1 MFSRLGRLAH
11 TRRRLVIGVA
21 ALLAA
26 VAAIVG
32 PGVAE
37 EVIDGGF
44 TDPEAESTQAAVALE
59 AAFGR
64 EPGDV
69 VVLWRHPTLTPGDP
83 AFEAQLGAVLADLP
97 ADDVTA
103 VVSPWT
109 PGLPDAA
116 RAGLI
121 GADGRTAMAAIALA
135 GEDDEQRA
143 AAFERVRDDLR
154 APAPWETHYAGQRPA
169 YTELTERSEADITR
183 AELLALPILLV
194 LLVLI
199 FGSLTAAAL
208 PVAIGGIAIV
218 GAMLVLRG
226 VAAVTEIS
234 TFALNVTTI
243 LGLGLAIDY
252 SLFMVSR
259 FREEIRRS
267 DDVGAAV
274 RTTVATAGRTVAFSG
289 LTVAIA
295 FIGLLFFPQ
304 MFMRSMGLGG
314 IAVVLVDVTLSLTLL
329 PALLAWLGPRVDA
342 GRLPRS
348 LTERVRG
355 LGRRRPASTDEHEGG
370 WARLARGVLRRP
382 VTVVVAVTAGL
393 GLLAVP
399 ALDLVAG
406 ETDVRDLPTSSATRQ
421 DADLFAEQ
429 FPAAA
434 ATTVDVVLTGSV
446 SEGALRDAVAAM
458 AALPDAGT
466 ASVVG
471 RTGDGAAT
479 VTHVEITTP
488 GDTDDDAT
496 RALVRD
502 LRSMA
507 DAGRLPG
514 VGPDVQVLV
523 GGAASAGVD
532 AVAAI
537 TRVLPW
543 TLVFV
548 AGVTMVLLLA
558 ALGSVVL
565 PVKAVVMNVLS
576 LGATMGLVTW
586 GFVQGHLSGALDFT
600 TTGHVEAANLVL
612 IGLIA
617 LGLAMDYELFLLSRI
632 REERRRGTDE
642 STAIALGL
650 QRSGRTI
657 TSAALLLV
665 VVLAAMATSSVTF
678 LKVIGVGLALAVAL
692 DATVVRALLV
702 PATMRL
708 LGRAN
713 WWLPAPLAR
722 LHARLGLDE
731 ADGEGAGDEAAG
743 TTAAP
748 SGDERELVT
757 AR

>member
-1 MFSRLGRLAH
+1 MFSRLGRVAH
-11 TRRRLVIGVA
+11 TRRRLVIAVA

-26 VAAIVG
+26 IAAIVG
-32 PGVAE
+32 PGVAD
-37 EVIDGGF
+37 EVTDGGF
-44 TDPEAESTQAAVALE
+44 TDPQAESTRAAAALE
-59 AAFGR
+59 TAFGR

-69 VVLWRHPTLTPGDP
+69 VVLWRHPTLSPGDP
-83 AFEAQLGAVLADLP
+83 TAEAQLTAVLAALP
-97 ADDVTA
+97 SADVETL
-103 VVSPWT
+103 VSPWT
-109 PGLPDAA
+109 PGLPDEA
-116 RAGLI
+116 RAALV

-135 GEDDEQRA
+135 GDGDDERSA
-143 AAFERVRDDLR
+143 AYERIRDDLQ
-154 APAPWETHYAGQRPA
+154 APEPWTTHLAGQRPA
-169 YTELTERSEADITR
+169 FTELQER
-183 AELLALPILLV
+183 AERDIARAETLALPVLLV

-259 FREEIRRS
+259 FREEIRRT

-348 LTERVRG
+348 LTERLRG
-355 LGRRRPASTDEHEGG
+355 WARHRPAADEHDGG

-382 VTVVVAVTAGL
+382 VAVAVATTAGL

-406 ETDVRDLPTSSATRQ
+406 ETDVRDLPASSTTRQ

-434 ATTVDVVLTGSV
+434 ATTIDVVLTGSV
-446 SEGALRDAVAAM
+446 SDGGLRDAVAAM
-458 AALPDAGT
+458 AALPGADAAG
-466 ASVVG
+466 VVG
-471 RTGDGAAT
+471 QIGDGAAT

-488 GDTDDDAT
+488 GDTDDPVT
-496 RALVRD
+496 RELVRD
-502 LRSMA
+502 LRTMT
-507 DAGRLPG
+507 DEGRLPG
-514 VGPDVQVLV
+514 VGPDVEALV
-523 GGAASAGVD
+523 GGAASAGID
-532 AVAAI
+532 AVSAI

-543 TLVFV
+543 TLLFV
-548 AGVTMVLLLA
+548 AGVTMVLLFA

-565 PVKAVVMNVLS
+565 PVKAVVMNALS
-576 LGATMGLVTW
+576 LGATIGLVTW

-600 TTGHVEAANLVL
+600 TTGRVEAANLVL

-632 REERRRGTDE
+632 REERLRGADE
-642 STAIALGL
+642 ATSIALGL

-665 VVLAAMATSSVTF
+665 VVLAAMATSGVTF
-678 LKVIGVGLALAVAL
+678 LKVIGLGLALAVAI

-722 LHARLGLDE
+722 LQARLGLDE
-731 ADGEGAGDEAAG
+731 GEPEEAARPA
-743 TTAAP
+743 AAP
-748 SGDERELVT
+748 SGPERELVAT
-757 AR
+757 R

>member
-1 MFSRLGRLAH
+1 MFTRLGRLAH
-11 TRRRLVIGVA
+11 TRRRLVIAAA

-32 PGVAE
+32 PGVAQ
-37 EVIDGGF
+37 EVSDGGF
-44 TDPEAESTQAAVALE
+44 TDPEAESTKAAVALE

-69 VVLWRHPTLTPGDP
+69 VALWRHPTLSPGDP
-83 AFEAQLGAVLADLP
+83 AYEAQLTAILAGLP
-97 ADDVTA
+97 AADVTA

-109 PGLPDAA
+109 PGLPDEA
-116 RAGLI
+116 RAALI

-135 GEDDEQRA
+135 GDDDDERA
-143 AAFERVRDDLR
+143 AAYERIRDDLL
-154 APAPWETHYAGQRPA
+154 APEPWETHLAGQRPA
-169 YTELTERSEADITR
+169 YTELQER
-183 AELLALPILLV
+183 AEQDIARAETFALPVLLV

-199 FGSLTAAAL
+199 FGSLTAATL

-226 VAAVTEIS
+226 IAAVTEIS

-259 FREEIRRS
+259 FREEIKRT
-267 DDVGAAV
+267 DDVAAAV

-342 GRLPRS
+342 GRLPSS
-348 LTERVRG
+348 LTQRLRG
-355 LGRRRPASTDEHEGG
+355 LARPRPAGTTGGAGG
-370 WARLARGVLRRP
+370 WARIARTVLRRP
-382 VTVVVAVTAGL
+382 VTVVIATTAGL
-393 GLLAVP
+393 GLVALP

-406 ETDVRDLPTSSATRQ
+406 ETDVRDLPESSTTRQ
-421 DADLFAEQ
+421 DADLFTEQ
-429 FPAAA
+429 FPGAA
-434 ATTVDVVLTGSV
+434 ATTVDVVLTGSI
-446 SEGALRDAVAAM
+446 SDGALRDTVAAM
-458 AALPDAGT
+458 AALPNAGAAT
-466 ASVVG
+466 VVG
-471 RTGDGAAT
+471 QAGDGATT

-488 GDTDDDAT
+488 GDTDDEAT
-496 RALVRD
+496 RDLVRD
-502 LRSMA
+502 LRAMS
-507 DAGRLPG
+507 DDDRLPG
-514 VGPDVQVLV
+514 VGPEVEVLV
-523 GGAASAGVD
+523 GGPASAGLD

-543 TLVFV
+543 TLLFV
-548 AGVTMVLLLA
+548 AGVTMVLLFA

-565 PVKAVVMNVLS
+565 PIKAVVMNVLS
-576 LGATMGLVTW
+576 LGATVGLVTW

-600 TTGHVEAANLVL
+600 TTGRVEAANIVL

-617 LGLAMDYELFLLSRI
+617 LGLAMDYELFLLSRV
-632 REERRRGTDE
+632 REERSRGADDT
-642 STAIALGL
+642 TAIALGL

-678 LKVIGVGLALAVAL
+678 LKVIGVGLALAVAI

-702 PATMRL
+702 PAAMKL
-708 LGRAN
+708 LGRAS

-722 LHARLGLDE
+722 LQARLGLDE
-731 ADGEGAGDEAAG
+731 SSGDGGDPQGEPAPG
-743 TTAAP
+743 TTEPEPA
-748 SGDERELVT
+748 LVGT
-757 AR
+757 R

>member
-11 TRRRLVIGVA
+11 TRRRLVIGVT

-32 PGVAE
+32 PGVADQVSE
-37 EVIDGGF
+37 GGF
-44 TDPEAESTQAAVALE
+44 SDPEAESTKAAVALE

-69 VVLWRHPTLTPGDP
+69 VVLWRHPTLAPGDP
-83 AFEAQLGAVLADLP
+83 AYGAELSALLADLP

-109 PGLPDAA
+109 PGLPDDV

-135 GEDDEQRA
+135 GDDDAERSA
-143 AAFERVRDDLR
+143 AYERIRDDLT
-154 APAPWETHYAGQRPA
+154 APAPWETHLAGQRPA
-169 YTELTERSEADITR
+169 FTELTQRSEEDIAR
-183 AELLALPILLV
+183 AEMLAMPVVLV

-218 GAMLVLRG
+218 GAMLVLRA

-259 FREEIRRS
+259 FREEVRRT
-267 DDVGAAV
+267 DDVGAAA

-295 FIGLLFFPQ
+295 FVGLLFFPQ

-348 LTERVRG
+348 LTGRVRG
-355 LGRRRPASTDEHEGG
+355 LGGRRPAVTDEHTGG

-382 VTVVVAVTAGL
+382 VTVVVVATAGL
-393 GLLAVP
+393 GLLAAP
-399 ALDLVAG
+399 ALRLVAG
-406 ETDVRDLPTSSATRQ
+406 ETDVRDLPTSSVTRQ
-421 DADLFAEQ
+421 DADLLAEQ

-446 SEGALRDAVAAM
+446 SDGGLRDAVAAM
-458 AALPDAGT
+458 AALPNAGAAT
-466 ASVVG
+466 VVG
-471 RTGDGAAT
+471 QTGDGAAT

-488 GDTDDDAT
+488 GDTEDAT
-496 RALVRD
+496 TRDLVRD
-502 LRSMA
+502 LRTMT
-507 DAGRLPG
+507 DEGRLPG
-514 VGPDVQVLV
+514 VGPEVEALV
-523 GGAASAGVD
+523 GGDASAGID

-548 AGVTMVLLLA
+548 AGVTMVLLFA

-565 PVKAVVMNVLS
+565 PIKAVVMNVLS

-600 TTGHVEAANLVL
+600 TTGRVEAANLVL

-632 REERRRGTDE
+632 REEHRRGTDE
-642 STAIALGL
+642 ATAIALGL

-665 VVLAAMATSSVTF
+665 VVLAAMATSGVTF
-678 LKVIGVGLALAVAL
+678 LKVIGVGLALAVAI

-722 LHARLGLDE
+722 LQARLGLDE
-731 ADGEGAGDEAAG
+731 GAEPIADVRPPARVPDLARAG
-743 TTAAP
+743 
-748 SGDERELVT
+748 R
-757 AR
+757 